1 MKRVFIILF
10 ISALAFSCSKT
21 EDNPVR
27 QPDTPSSELALPAI
41 ISDNMVLQQDSKVN
55 IWGKA
60 IPGSEITIQ
69 TSWKE
74 EPFSATTDYD
84 GLWVAQVETPSAT
97 DQPQTMSIKD
107 SQRKEME
114 IENILI
120 GEVWLCSGQ
129 SNMEM
134 PMRGFGVGTDNYQP
148 VLNSEEELSTAD
160 FPSFRYFKVPY
171 ADLDA
176 ASSGQQFDIRD
187 GNGSWAVCTPS
198 SAREYCAIGFFFG
211 RKLHQD
217 TDVPVGIIGCSYGG
231 TPIAA
236 WMKNDGNPVEA
247 VKSAPGI
254 LYNGMIWPIH
264 YYTLRGFLWYQ
275 GESDRDNDN
284 YADDMKEMV
293 STWRADW
300 GDTENKLPFY
310 YVQIAPYGYSDN
322 LSAAVMMETQYNA
335 MSGIPNSGVVATS
348 DVGDKKYQHYPNKK
362 VPAERLYMWAARDIY
377 HTSGTDPHGPAY
389 ESMEISDGKAVITFS
404 HANRLSCE
412 YDNIPYV
419 QIAGDDRQF
428 YSAFAETGPE
438 PDQITVYSPNVPEP
452 VAVRYCFTSWHV
464 GSLFNEAGLPA
475 YPFRTDNW

>member
-187 GNGSWAVCTPS
+187 GNGSTCGPPGISTTQATRTLTVRHTKAWKYQTAKPS
-198 SAREYCAIGFFFG
+198 SPSATRTGF
-211 RKLHQD
+211 
-217 TDVPVGIIGCSYGG
+217 
-231 TPIAA
+231 
-236 WMKNDGNPVEA
+236 
-247 VKSAPGI
+247 
-254 LYNGMIWPIH
+254 
-264 YYTLRGFLWYQ
+264 
-275 GESDRDNDN
+275 
-284 YADDMKEMV
+284 
-293 STWRADW
+293 
-300 GDTENKLPFY
+300 
-310 YVQIAPYGYSDN
+310 
-322 LSAAVMMETQYNA
+322 
-335 MSGIPNSGVVATS
+335 
-348 DVGDKKYQHYPNKK
+348 
-362 VPAERLYMWAARDIY
+362 
-377 HTSGTDPHGPAY
+377 
-389 ESMEISDGKAVITFS
+389 
-404 HANRLSCE
+404 HANTTISR
-412 YDNIPYV
+412 
-419 QIAGDDRQF
+419 
-428 YSAFAETGPE
+428 
-438 PDQITVYSPNVPEP
+438 
-452 VAVRYCFTSWHV
+452 TS
-464 GSLFNEAGLPA
+464 
-475 YPFRTDNW
+475 R